1 MEYKKQAEVFQTKD
15 YKHMGLDKKASWI
28 FSIQSN

>member
-1 MEYKKQAEVFQTKD
+1 MWETQAEVFQAED
-15 YKHMGLDKKASWI
+15 DEHMELDKKASWS